1 MKKVTDA
8 WWKKLSFSH
17 KTSKQWSNIDSHIN
31 FISSNHFLQPFF
43 FPESLPEK
51 VPFSSAFS
59 IDLLWSNLCELR
71 EFCGLNSLHLPS
83 SECIGIVKRTQIL
96 IVFFLQVPS
105 CLILQMPRFGSRY
118 KMYDMILPNLQL
130 DVTHIVESGMCQ
142 LNKYT
147 IKY

>member
-1 MKKVTDA
+1 MLGGKSCLFPI
-8 WWKKLSFSH
+8 KLQNNGLILVVILILSALTISCSH
-17 KTSKQWSNIDSHIN
+17 
-31 FISSNHFLQPFF
+31 FF
-43 FPESLPEK
+43 FSESLPEK